1 MKMKEIT
8 AIIRMNKVQRTIEAL
23 SDCGYPSFTVQVVM
37 GRGKQ
42 KGLCYEFEPPLPEPH
57 IASSKNC
64 IPFVPKRMFTIV
76 VDDKAAN
83 EVVRKIIEVNRTGH
97 AGDGKIFVTDI
108 PGSIRIRTGEE
119 GNITVEREVQ

>member
-42 KGLCYEFEPPLPEPH
+42 KGLCYEFEPPLPTPET
-57 IASSKNC
+57 AASKNC

-76 VDDKAAN
+76 VDDGAAD
-83 EVVRKIIEVNRTGH
+83 EVVRKIIEVNKTGH
-97 AGDGKIFVTDI
+97 AGDGKVFVTDI

-119 GNITVEREVQ
+119 GDITVERESQ